1 MDPLMYYGTPMMAT
15 VMANGT
21 SAGTG
26 MCANDNILLFESYGG
41 REFSSSFLCKNCQ
54 VRLSSIGSVAV
65 WCLLTLYSFLAMAV
79 VCDAYLVPAL
89 EILCE
94 RLELIVRGFL
104 FFLR

>member
-1 MDPLMYYGTPMMAT
+1 MTTFFFSKVT
-15 VMANGT
+15 VDV
-21 SAGTG
+21 SSRH
-26 MCANDNILLFESYGG
+26 LFYV
-41 REFSSSFLCKNCQ
+41 KTAK